1 MKIRKYTQ
9 GITHTA
15 LSFLLAL
22 GVSSAVSTS
31 TLAAEG
37 AAGADAIPLPIVV
50 SPYKDRIP
58 ETAANVAAGRA
69 LYERSCIWCHGING
83 EGKGPVAWFLAR
95 DTAPHPR
102 DFTYGVYK
110 FRSTL
115 SGEMPLDEDLFR
127 TITRGIPGYMPGFR
141 GYSTEDRWRLVY
153 YIKSLSPDFK
163 GAEPEAI
170 KVVGTP
176 IPANGASIHRGYQ
189 VYKKFKC
196 WECHGGGGAGD
207 GKKAPTLK
215 DDWGFRLPPRD
226 LRRPSAFKNGSTPAD
241 LYRTIMAGL
250 DGGAMPSYSD
260 FFEGSEQDV
269 WHLINYI
276 NSLAAE

>member
-1 MKIRKYTQ
+1 MKIRKHVQ
-9 GITHTA
+9 RISRTA
-15 LSFLLAL
+15 LTFILAT
-22 GVSSAVSTS
+22 GMSGTVITTA
-31 TLAAEG
+31 LAAEG
-37 AAGADAIPLPIVV
+37 GMGADAIPLPIEL
-50 SPYKDRIP
+50 SPFKRRIP
-58 ETAANVAAGRA
+58 ENAANVEAGRA
-69 LYERSCIWCHGING
+69 LYERSCIWCHGVNG
-83 EGKGPVAWFLAR
+83 EGKGPVAYFLSR

-102 DFTYGVYK
+102 DFTSGIYK

-115 SGEMPLDEDLFR
+115 SGEMPTDEDLFR
-127 TITRGIPGYMPGFR
+127 TITRGIPGFMPGFR

-163 GAEPEAI
+163 DAEPELI

-176 IPANGASIHRGYQ
+176 IPPTAASVQRGYQ
-189 VYKKFKC
+189 VYQKFKC
-196 WECHGGGGAGD
+196 WECHGGGGAGN
-207 GKKAPTLK
+207 GKKAGTLK

-226 LRRPSAFKNGSTPAD
+226 LRRPSSFKNGNAPAD

-260 FFEGSEQDV
+260 FFEGSEQEV
-269 WHLINYI
+269 WDLINYI